1 MEGPIKRYSWY
12 NCNKTIMDNFKG
24 KIYTFRQY
32 REDLGFIIKNVPRF
46 TRAFRNKAISKSFAE
61 KIMLVVTAVNG
72 CRYCSWFHAKQ
83 ALSSGMTEN
92 EIKEILDLQF
102 HANASEHEI
111 PALLYAQN
119 YAETDRKP
127 DREVTNRLFDYY
139 GDRTAEDIM
148 VYIRAIFFGNL
159 SGNTFDAFLSRIR
172 GVKAE
177 NSTLAFELFFF
188 LLNFPFL
195 FPLSLLL
202 KKKSGATPS

>member
-1 MEGPIKRYSWY
+1 
-12 NCNKTIMDNFKG
+12 MDSFKG

-32 REDLGFIIKNVPRF
+32 REDLGFIMQNIPGFV
-46 TRAFRNKAISKSFAE
+46 RAFRNKAIARSFSE

-92 EIKEILDLQF
+92 KIREILDLQF
-102 HANASEHEI
+102 HANASAQEI

-127 DREVTNRLFDYY
+127 DPEVTNRLFDYY
-139 GDRTAEDIM
+139 GERTAEDIIL
-148 VYIRAIFFGNL
+148 YIRAIFFGNL

-177 NSTLAFELFFF
+177 NSALAFEFFFF

-195 FPLSLLL
+195 FPLSLFL
-202 KKKSGATPS
+202 KKKSGAIES